1 MTARASINPAASV
14 GHVHLNAADLPSML
28 RFYRDVLGFR
38 EAWADGQ
45 TVFLSSDG
53 QYSFQLGLTVASAPR
68 ASRRAA
74 GLYHAAFLFPR
85 RAALGQTLLRL
96 QSEGVALDGASD
108 HLVSEAIY
116 LRDPE
121 GNGLELYADRP
132 REQWSRR
139 DGQIVMATEPL
150 DLEGM
155 LEEARRA
162 GAWSG
167 IPPGTRLGHVHLRVS
182 DLNRAEEFYHGVL
195 GFDVTT
201 RDYPGALFLSAGG
214 YHHHLGVNIWGGTD
228 LVPPVPGSP
237 GMRYFT
243 VELPDRQALAD
254 IVRRA
259 ESRDVRVEGAAD
271 HGLYEAVTLRDED
284 GISVVLTV
292 DREPGR
298 SLPARWKSEPVEVGA
313 VLRS

>member
-1 MTARASINPAASV
+1 MTARSSIHPAASV
-14 GHVHLNAADLPSML
+14 GHVHLNAADLPRML
-28 RFYRDVLGFR
+28 RFYREVLGFR

-45 TVFLSSDG
+45 TAFLSSDG
-53 QYSFQLGLTVASAPR
+53 QYPFHLGLTVASASR
-68 ASRRAA
+68 ATRRAA
-74 GLYHAAFLFPR
+74 GLYHAAFLFPT

-96 QSEGVALDGASD
+96 RSEGVALDGASD
-108 HLVSEAIY
+108 HRVSEAIY

-132 REQWSRR
+132 REQWPRQ

-150 DLEGM
+150 DLAVR
-155 LEEARRA
+155 LEEAQRA
-162 GAWSG
+162 GAWTG

-182 DLNRAEEFYHGVL
+182 DLDRAEEFYHGVL

-201 RDYPGALFLSAGG
+201 RDYPGALFFSAGG
-214 YHHHLGVNIWGGTD
+214 YHHHLGVNIWGGTR
-228 LVPPVPGSP
+228 PVPAP
-237 GMRYFT
+237 GGPGLRYFT
-243 VELPDRQALAD
+243 VALPDREVLAD

-259 ESRDVRVEGAAD
+259 ESRDIRVEGAAD
-271 HGLYEAVTLRDED
+271 HGLYDAVTLRDGD

-298 SLPARWKSEPVEVGA
+298 TLPARWKSEPIEVGA
-313 VLRS
+313 VFRT